1 MNEQGYQGAQDPL
14 SNQGEYNAMTF
25 VISQMLARLNIA
37 TIVKVIAVHDLGGN
51 SIAGTVDVQPQV
63 NQIDGAINP
72 IPHQT
77 IFGLPYFR
85 TQGGANALVIVPQVN
100 DLGIAIFA
108 DRDISKVV
116 STKKQANPGSLRRF
130 SMSDGM
136 YLGGL
141 LNQLPQRYIRI
152 DDVGIQV
159 TSPQGLRISAE
170 TYLTGS
176 LNVTGN
182 VTVGSGASGTF
193 LSADGLT
200 ITVQDGIITN
210 ID

>member
-1 MNEQGYQGAQDPL
+1 MSESGYQGAQDPL
-14 SNQGEYNAMTF
+14 SNQGDYNAMTF
-25 VISQMLARLNIA
+25 VISQMIARLNTS
-37 TIVKVIAVHDLGGN
+37 TIVKVIAVHDPGGN
-51 SIAGTVDVQPQV
+51 SLAGTVDVQPQV

-77 IFGLPYFR
+77 IFGLPYLR
-85 TQGGANALVIVPQVN
+85 SQGGANAVVIVPQVG

-116 STKKQANPGSLRRF
+116 STKKRANPGSLRRF
-130 SMSDGM
+130 SMADGM

-141 LNQLPQRYIRI
+141 LNRLPVRYIRI